1 MARSFLSTIVTV
13 SREMERAN
21 RARIREAERQLR
33 ATEREARMRAKF
45 NRDTYI
51 ASREA
56 EAQSENNRLGQQLKD
71 LEIILSSRLD
81 QDPSINFNKLFKI
94 PDERELDKDG
104 ALKVQEKPILERYM
118 PKAPSIFIRWVP
130 AL

>member
-33 ATEREARMRAKF
+33 ATEKEARMRTKF

-71 LEIILSSRLD
+71 LEMILSSDWIRIRV
-81 QDPSINFNKLFKI
+81 SISTNYSKFQTSAN
-94 PDERELDKDG
+94 
-104 ALKVQEKPILERYM
+104 
-118 PKAPSIFIRWVP
+118 
-130 AL
+130 